1 MYFGLPYAVQ
11 AISLF
16 VLIAII
22 QLFTKGANKLNAVNK
37 ILIIP
42 IVFYLLHAIS
52 LFYSDNTADAKFDL
66 QVKLSFLILPLI
78 FALEKAEN
86 KIDFSKLIKS
96 YIYISG
102 LFSVLLL
109 ILNIIVYFQ
118 TGSFNYYMMFSV
130 FMHPSYMALYLVV
143 NVLFI
148 SIVTIKNKTINPIY
162 IASLLLSL
170 IVIYFS
176 ESKAGLIS
184 VFALIIFVLY
194 KSLYVRYKKQTIMA
208 VAFIFLGFSLL
219 LVFNPRFKALSY
231 SLSNYEETFAHPEK
245 VKESTALRILVWD
258 ASIRII
264 KKNPVI
270 GVGSGDIKDE
280 LIKIYKERN
289 YKMPLELQINS
300 HNQFL
305 ETTVGQGIIGLIL
318 LLSMLFVPLFVPL
331 ENKFLMQGFILIIS
345 INLLFESM
353 FNTQAGV
360 VFFAF
365 IYSFIVSAKSKETT

>member
-1 MYFGLPYAVQ
+1 
-11 AISLF
+11 
-16 VLIAII
+16 
-22 QLFTKGANKLNAVNK
+22 
-37 ILIIP
+37 
-42 IVFYLLHAIS
+42 
-52 LFYSDNTADAKFDL
+52 
-66 QVKLSFLILPLI
+66 
-78 FALEKAEN
+78 
-86 KIDFSKLIKS
+86 
-96 YIYISG
+96 
-102 LFSVLLL
+102 
-109 ILNIIVYFQ
+109 
-118 TGSFNYYMMFSV
+118 
-130 FMHPSYMALYLVV
+130 MALYLAI
-143 NVLFI
+143 NVLFV
-148 SIVTIKNKTINPIY
+148 SIESIKNKAINPIY

-170 IVIYFS
+170 TVIYFS

-208 VAFIFLGFSLL
+208 LGFIILGFSLL

-318 LLSMLFVPLFVPL
+318 LLSMLFIPLFIPL